1 VAEGSDATRRGAWW
15 WAAAAAVVTLACGGF
30 AVGAAVSSDD
40 DDGADATQP
49 GAPAEG
55 AEPVVIRDFAFAPPD
70 LSVAVGTTV
79 MWTNEDSTTHTVRD
93 SSGAV
98 IASPNLGQGD
108 TYTAMF
114 TEPGTYDYI
123 CTIHT
128 SMTGSVTV
136 TE

>member
-1 VAEGSDATRRGAWW
+1 M
-15 WAAAAAVVTLACGGF
+15 TLACGGF

-40 DDGADATQP
+40 DGDGPTSSQP

-55 AEPVVIRDFAFAPPD
+55 AEPVVIRDFAFDPPD
-70 LSVAVGTTV
+70 LSVAVGATV

-108 TYTAMF
+108 TYTATF
-114 TEPGTYDYI
+114 DEPGTYDYI

-128 SMTGSVTV
+128 NMSGSVTV